1 MVRLGRVKAE
11 LAKSFKLPLTA
22 QFAGRDDSTL
32 DPGELRVIVTLRK
45 LLVIA
50 ATGLSLAG
58 ITACSQLSMEPTRT
72 PNVPAPDPNGY
83 PWENE
88 SVQGSG
94 RGGAPKNT
102 QSAQRDLAARN
113 SARVAALRDLQM
125 QMRQLPV
132 GTDHTIGSIMDNYLN
147 VRRAIEKQMQRAETL
162 SEVKVGPSEYEVHL
176 KAPLS
181 PIAQILKQSYITPNN
196 ELPKPPVQ
204 QAGGALPLS

>member
-1 MVRLGRVKAE
+1 M
-11 LAKSFKLPLTA
+11 
-22 QFAGRDDSTL
+22 
-32 DPGELRVIVTLRK
+32 TLRK

-50 ATGLSLAG
+50 AIGLSLAG
-58 ITACSQLSMEPTRT
+58 ITACSQLSAEP
-72 PNVPAPDPNGY
+72 PQIQNVPAPDPNGY

-94 RGGAPKNT
+94 RGAAPKST

-113 SARVAALRDLQM
+113 SARVAALKDLQM
-125 QMRQLPV
+125 QMRQLAV
-132 GTDHTIGSIMDNYLN
+132 GSDHTVGSIMDNYLN
-147 VRRAIEKQMQRAETL
+147 VRRAIEKQMQQAETL

-196 ELPKPPVQ
+196 ALPKPPVQ
-204 QAGGALPLS
+204 HTGGSQPLS